1 MGLVSDLRTLYS
13 LTFKRVRGGTHQ
25 ERLESFYGHQADG
38 YDDFRKRLLHGREE
52 MMRSL
57 EIPDGG
63 YLLDMGGGTGSNVEA
78 LGDRLGRLGGVTVVD
93 LCPSLVEAAKKR
105 IAERGWANVTSA
117 LADVTTY
124 DPGCRVDA
132 VTFSY
137 SLTMIPDWFRAL
149 ERASELLK
157 PGGVIGV
164 VDFYV
169 SRKWPAEGRRR
180 HRAPARWFWPTWFGF
195 DNVFLSPDHLPWL
208 TAHFETLTL
217 EERAGR
223 VPYLFGLKA
232 PYYIFVGRKRSG

>member
-1 MGLVSDLRTLYS
+1 MGIASDLRTLYS
-13 LTFKRVRGGTHQ
+13 LAFKRVRGGTHQ

-57 EIPDGG
+57 EIPEGG
-63 YLLDMGGGTGSNVEA
+63 HLLDMGGGTGSNVEA

-93 LCPSLVEAAKKR
+93 LCPSLVETAKKR
-105 IAERGWANVTSA
+105 VEERGWANVTTA

-124 DPGCRVDA
+124 DPGVKVDA

-137 SLTMIPDWFRAL
+137 SLTMIPDWFRAM
-149 ERASELLK
+149 ERAYELLK

-180 HRAPARWFWPTWFGF
+180 HWALTRWFWPTWFGF
-195 DNVFLSPDHLPWL
+195 DNVFPSPDHLPWL
-208 TAHFETLTL
+208 TSRFETLKL
-217 EERAGR
+217 EERSGR
-223 VPYLFGLKA
+223 VPYLFGMKA
-232 PYYIFVGRKRSG
+232 PYYIFIGRKR